1 MKYIFEIHIK
11 EGYTAE
17 DYAEAWLRA
26 SELIQRAPGACG
38 TELHRMIGDPD
49 RLIAIAHW
57 ENKAS
62 RDAMESQH
70 NSDVA
75 EIIRNAAAFCE
86 IRPIG
91 EFEDPEW
98 AVNTS
103 TDH

>member
-38 TELHRMIGDPD
+38 KELHRMIGDPD
-49 RLIAIAHW
+49 RLIAIAQW

-62 RDAMESQH
+62 RDAMELQH
-70 NSDVA
+70 NPDVA
-75 EIIRNAAAFCE
+75 EIVRSAAAFCE

-91 EFEDPEW
+91 EFEDPERV
-98 AVNTS
+98 VNPS
-103 TDH
+103 TGH